1 MNAILAFVLR
11 LLMVLSAYAFIGW
24 IGYVIFSDLKRQGS
38 VENKQST
45 VPPIKLEA
53 VLNQATTQK
62 DFEKQEIIIGRDPA
76 CDFPLNDETISLR
89 HCKLAYYRKQWWAED
104 LDSTNGSL
112 LNGTPLTAPTV
123 ITTGDQLQIGRAQIN
138 IAFH

>member
-1 MNAILAFVLR
+1 MSAMLVIVLR
-11 LLMVLSAYAFIGW
+11 LLVVLSAYAFIGW
-24 IGYVIFSDLKRQGS
+24 IGYVIFSDFNRQIT
-38 VENKQST
+38 VDKKQST

-53 VLNQATTQK
+53 VFNQVITQK
-62 DFEKQEIIIGRDPA
+62 GFEKQEIIIGRNPA

-104 LDSTNGSL
+104 LDSTNGTL
-112 LNGTPLTAPTV
+112 LNGTPLTTPTV
-123 ITTGDQLQIGRAQIN
+123 ITEGDELQFGRAQIK